1 VQRTRRRRAEEQRVQ
16 RLPRRQPASAPKPI
30 RAVGAEPTYTP
41 LEDERFRALVQ
52 NLADIITIHREDG
65 TTIFESPS
73 AGRILGYGPDGLI
86 NRNPFDAI
94 HPRDR
99 AAVRAGFQ
107 ALVAGLAVTD
117 PIEFRFRHA
126 EGRWIHLEGVGTN
139 LLHETGIGG
148 LVLTSRDITQRKLAE
163 QRIRHVAHHDALT
176 GLPNRSLL
184 RDRLAQALTR
194 AHQRGELI
202 AVLFINLDRFKTIN
216 ESLGHGEGDE
226 LLKKVASRLR
236 GCLRDTDTIAR
247 FGGDEFVAVLAGTE
261 DLPAAVAVQKILQV
275 SSEPYDV
282 AGQPVVVT
290 ASVGVA
296 IYPGD
301 GRDPDS
307 LLRNADA
314 AMSAAKATGVG
325 NFRFFTSDLNARAHE
340 SLQIE
345 AGLRAAIQAR
355 SFTLAYQ
362 PKVDLATREI
372 RGAEA
377 LLRWTHQGRAVPPGE
392 FIPIAEETGL
402 IVPIGEQVLE
412 MACRQCA
419 QWRREG
425 LEFPIAVN
433 LSPRQFRQQ
442 DLPATIARLLEQ
454 TGVPAHCLELEITES
469 TFIDDPAAVAADIA
483 NLRQL
488 GVAISIDDFGT
499 GFASLNYIRRFNF
512 DVLKIDRSFIEGIPN
527 EPGHAAI
534 VEAVIMLS
542 NSLGIQVVAEGVE
555 TADQVAV
562 LSAYGCKLAQG
573 YFFSPPVSPAEFTE
587 LITRQPFAS
596 LPGLV

>member
-1 VQRTRRRRAEEQRVQ
+1 MQKTRRRKAEEQRP
-16 RLPRRQPASAPKPI
+16 PRRQPASELKAI
-30 RAVGAEPTYTP
+30 SAITEPQYTP

-99 AAVRAGFQ
+99 AAVQAGFR
-107 ALVAGLAVTD
+107 ALVSGLTVTD

-163 QRIRHVAHHDALT
+163 QRIRHVAHHDTLT

-194 AHQRGELI
+194 AHQRSELV

-216 ESLGHGEGDE
+216 ESLGHAEGDE
-226 LLKKVASRLR
+226 LLKKVAARLR
-236 GCLRDTDTIAR
+236 SCVRDTDTLAR
-247 FGGDEFVAVLAGTE
+247 FGGDEFVAMLAGDD
-261 DLPAAVAVQKILQV
+261 DLPVAVAVQKILQV
-275 SSEPYDV
+275 SNEPYDV
-282 AGQPVVVT
+282 AGEPIVVT

-301 GRDPDS
+301 GRDADS

-314 AMSAAKATGVG
+314 AMSAAKAAEHGS
-325 NFRFFTSDLNARAHE
+325 FRFFTSDLNARAHE
-340 SLQIE
+340 NLQIE
-345 AGLRAAIQAR
+345 AGLRAAIQSR
-355 SFTLAYQ
+355 SFELAYQ
-362 PKVDLATREI
+362 PKVDLATHAI

-377 LLRWTHQGRAVPPGE
+377 LLRWTHRGRPVPPSE

-419 QWRREG
+419 EWRRDG
-425 LEFPIAVN
+425 LEFPVAVN
-433 LSPRQFRQQ
+433 LSPHQFRQQ
-442 DLPATIARLLEQ
+442 DLPATISRLLEQ
-454 TGVPAHCLELEITES
+454 TGLPPHCLELEITES

-512 DVLKIDRSFIEGIPN
+512 DVLKIDRSFIEGLPH
-527 EPGHAAI
+527 EAGHAAI

-573 YFFSPPVSPAEFTE
+573 YFFSPPVSAKAFTE
-587 LITRQPFAS
+587 LMTRQPFAS

>member
-1 VQRTRRRRAEEQRVQ
+1 VHRPQRRPPVE
-16 RLPRRQPASAPKPI
+16 PKPI
-30 RAVGAEPTYTP
+30 IAEPEPQYTP
-41 LEDERFRALVQ
+41 FEDERFRALVQ

-73 AGRILGYGPDGLI
+73 AARILGYGPDGLI

-99 AAVRAGFQ
+99 PAVQAGFR
-107 ALVAGLAVTD
+107 ALVAGLTITD

-139 LLHETGIGG
+139 LLKEAGIGG
-148 LVLTSRDITQRKLAE
+148 IVLTSRDITQRKLAE

-194 AHQRGELI
+194 AHQRGELV
-202 AVLFINLDRFKTIN
+202 AVLFINLDRFKTVN
-216 ESLGHGEGDE
+216 ESLGHTEGDD
-226 LLKKVASRLR
+226 LLRKVSARLR
-236 GCLRDTDTIAR
+236 GCLRDTDTLAR
-247 FGGDEFVAVLAGTE
+247 FGGDEFVAVIAGAD
-261 DLPAAVAVQKILQV
+261 DLPVAVAVQKILQV
-275 SSEPYDV
+275 STEPYDV
-282 AGQPVVVT
+282 AGQSVVVT

-296 IYPGD
+296 LHPAD
-301 GRDPDS
+301 GRDPDT

-314 AMSAAKATGVG
+314 AMSAAKATGQG
-325 NFRFFTSDLNARAHE
+325 SFRFFTSDLNARAHE

-345 AGLRAAIQAR
+345 AGLRAAIQTR
-355 SFTLAYQ
+355 SFQLAYQ
-362 PKVDLATREI
+362 PKVDLATHAI

-377 LLRWTHQGRAVPPGE
+377 LLRWTYEGRSVPPSA

-402 IVPIGEQVLE
+402 IVQIGEQVLE

-419 QWRREG
+419 LWRSQG
-425 LEFPIAVN
+425 LEFPVAIN

-442 DLPATIARLLEQ
+442 DLPATIARMLEQ
-454 TGVPAHCLELEITES
+454 TGLPPHCLELEITES
-469 TFIDDPAAVAADIA
+469 TFIDDPEPVATDIA
-483 NLRQL
+483 NLRRL

-499 GFASLNYIRRFNF
+499 GFASLNYIRRFSF
-512 DVLKIDRSFIEGIPN
+512 DVLKIDRSFIEGLPG

-534 VEAVIMLS
+534 VEAVITLS

-555 TADQVAV
+555 TAEQVAV

-573 YFFSPPVSPAEFTE
+573 YFFSPPVSAQAFTE
-587 LITRQPFAS
+587 LVRRQPFAA

>member
-1 VQRTRRRRAEEQRVQ
+1 MQRTRRRRIEEHRPQ
-16 RLPRRQPASAPKPI
+16 RRQPPVELKPVNAAP
-30 RAVGAEPTYTP
+30 EPQYTP
-41 LEDERFRALVQ
+41 FEDERFRALVQ

-73 AGRILGYGPDGLI
+73 AARILGYGPDGLI

-99 AAVRAGFQ
+99 PAVQAGFR
-107 ALVAGLAVTD
+107 ALVAGLTITD

-139 LLHETGIGG
+139 LLKEAGIGG
-148 LVLTSRDITQRKLAE
+148 IVLTSRDITQRKLAE

-184 RDRLAQALTR
+184 RDRLVQALTR
-194 AHQRGELI
+194 AHERGELV
-202 AVLFINLDRFKTIN
+202 AVLFINLDRFKTVN
-216 ESLGHGEGDE
+216 ESLGHSEGDE
-226 LLKKVASRLR
+226 LLKKVSARLR
-236 GCLRDTDTIAR
+236 ECLRDTDTLAR
-247 FGGDEFVAVLAGTE
+247 FGGDEFVAVIAGAD
-261 DLPAAVAVQKILQV
+261 DLPVAVAVQKILQV
-275 SSEPYDV
+275 STAPYDV

-290 ASVGVA
+290 ASIGVA
-296 IYPGD
+296 LYPAD
-301 GRDPDS
+301 GRDADS

-314 AMSAAKATGVG
+314 AMSAAKATGQG
-325 NFRFFTSDLNARAHE
+325 SFRFFTSDLNARAHE

-355 SFTLAYQ
+355 SFRLAYQ
-362 PKVDLATREI
+362 PKVDLATHAI

-377 LLRWTHQGRAVPPGE
+377 LLRWTHQGRDVPPSA

-402 IVPIGEQVLE
+402 IVQIGEQVLE

-419 QWRREG
+419 LWRRQG
-425 LEFPIAVN
+425 LEFPVAIN

-442 DLPATIARLLEQ
+442 DLPATIARMLEQ
-454 TGVPAHCLELEITES
+454 TGIPPHCLELEITES
-469 TFIDDPAAVAADIA
+469 TFIDDPEPVAADIES
-483 NLRQL
+483 LRRL

-512 DVLKIDRSFIEGIPN
+512 DVLKIDRSFIEGLPGA
-527 EPGHAAI
+527 PGHAAI
-534 VEAVIMLS
+534 VEAVITLS

-555 TADQVAV
+555 TAEQVAV
-562 LSAYGCKLAQG
+562 LSSYGCKLAQG
-573 YFFSPPVSPAEFTE
+573 FYFSPPVSAQAFTE
-587 LITRQPFAS
+587 LVTRQPFAT